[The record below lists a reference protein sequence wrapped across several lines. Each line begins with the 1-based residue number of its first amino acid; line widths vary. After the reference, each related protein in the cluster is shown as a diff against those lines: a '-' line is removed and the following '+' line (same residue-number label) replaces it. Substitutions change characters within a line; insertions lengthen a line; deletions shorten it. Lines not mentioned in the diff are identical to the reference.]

1 MRAPPP
7 GRTPRSPALHTAA
20 FPALGGSPGGS
31 WRHRSPGSSWR
42 HRRRQ
47 VAQSGVSRRGARRAP
62 ETGHWPV
69 ASFIPVSHRR
79 SPSQAQK
86 APEVLRAVGPAS
98 CPSSPGPRP
107 PAKVLT
113 PRPRPSHS
121 LPLQLGHTPAPRR
134 REDGRTGEAGNGEGR
149 GRGREV
155 GGGPGGHAQGLAVPR
170 AGHRPCGDLRAEL
183 CGHLGLGPRG
193 LHSSSSAFGTFRAF
207 RGGGHTP
214 ASSPALRPGPGIA
227 GRRCTRCG
235 PGTGAAGRPGHLCKL
250 GRCPAETPPARE
262 ASGGA
267 ATLWE
272 SSPN

>member
-47 VAQSGVSRRGARRAP
+47 VAQSGVSRRGARRTP

-98 CPSSPGPRP
+98 CSSSPGP

-121 LPLQLGHTPAPRR
+121 LPLQLRHTPAG
-134 REDGRTGEAGNGEGR
+134 GRTGGR
-149 GRGREV
+149 GRPETARGVDVAERSGE
-155 GGGPGGHAQGLAVPR
+155 GLAVTPR
-170 AGHRPCGDLRAEL
+170 AWPSP
-183 CGHLGLGPRG
+183 GLGTDP
-193 LHSSSSAFGTFRAF
+193 AGT
-207 RGGGHTP
+207 
-214 ASSPALRPGPGIA
+214 
-227 GRRCTRCG
+227 
-235 PGTGAAGRPGHLCKL
+235 
-250 GRCPAETPPARE
+250 
-262 ASGGA
+262 
-267 ATLWE
+267 
-272 SSPN
+272 